1 MHKEDARTAAMS
13 TEQKQSLVLRLIE
26 ANVFLFFT
34 ENLFS
39 SSLPALMAYCY

>member
-26 ANVFLFFT
+26 ANVFLFLLKICF
-34 ENLFS
+34 LAAFQ
-39 SSLPALMAYCY
+39 L